1 MNERDF
7 ELLSALNQTKNITR
21 AADLLYITQSALSKR
36 INALE
41 EELGTT
47 LMLRSRQGIHFTPEG
62 EEVLERTQAAAE
74 QLAMMRRNLDQSK
87 SYISGTHS
95 LSTV

>member
-41 EELGTT
+41 EELDNTDV
-47 LMLRSRQGIHFTPEG
+47 SFTPG
-62 EEVLERTQAAAE
+62 HPLHTGRGRSFSNGHR
-74 QLAMMRRNLDQSK
+74 LL
-87 SYISGTHS
+87 
-95 LSTV
+95 LSSSP